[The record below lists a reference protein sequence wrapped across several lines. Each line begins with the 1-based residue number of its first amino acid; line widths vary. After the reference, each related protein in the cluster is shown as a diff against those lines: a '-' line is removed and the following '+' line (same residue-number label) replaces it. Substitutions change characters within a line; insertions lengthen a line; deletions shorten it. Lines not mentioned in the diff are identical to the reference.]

1 MRADNGKE
9 RGLTE
14 GKVLGIGGVFLRSA
28 DPARLAAWYRE
39 HLGFTVTAAGEPDP
53 DGNWMWQQQG
63 GPTVYSVFKADS
75 DYFAVDRQVMMNLR
89 VEGIDALLG
98 RLRDAGIEV
107 ITKPEW
113 DHPETGRFARVHDCD
128 GNPIELWEQP
138 PGG

>member
-1 MRADNGKE
+1 MA
-9 RGLTE
+9 E

-98 RLRDAGIEV
+98 RLRDAGLEV

>member
-1 MRADNGKE
+1 M
-9 RGLTE
+9 TE

-53 DGNWMWQQQG
+53 DGNWMWQQEG

-89 VEGIDALLG
+89 VEGIDTLLG

-107 ITKPEW
+107 ITKLEW

>member
-1 MRADNGKE
+1 M
-9 RGLTE
+9 TE

-53 DGNWMWQQQG
+53 DGNWMWQQEG